1 MMEEQI
7 FSLIGL
13 YFIYYLVIPGTVI
26 FIILKIKQKRDF
38 INVFKTYW
46 GEEKEGFDSI
56 LKENKKQLKNLQIL
70 LVIFILISMPLLNVT
85 FYGLQD
91 ISIHST
97 RFYKSG
103 NTIYPAHIDLVD
115 EQIGP
120 TFDKEDAIERMEED
134 IYGGWYLDDIRDQ
147 IDLDKLIRS
156 PGRITIYKLKSTSS
170 HPERVVI
177 THAYLSPIPITR
189 SIEFIVLEK
198 KAFLETDNIIVY
210 PMPPSIAAPS

>member
-1 MMEEQI
+1 MEDQI

-13 YFIYYLVIPGTVI
+13 YFVYYLVIPGAII
-26 FIILKIKQKRDF
+26 FMIFKIKQKRDF
-38 INVFKTYW
+38 IDVFTTYW
-46 GEEKEGFDSI
+46 GEEKEGFDHI
-56 LKENKKQLKNLQIL
+56 LKENKKQLKNLQVL

-97 RFYKSG
+97 RFYKSSQ
-103 NTIYPAHIDLVD
+103 TIYPAHIDLVD

-120 TFDKEDAIERMEED
+120 TFDKEDAIERIEED
-134 IYGGWYLDDIRDQ
+134 RYGGWYLDDIRDQ
-147 IDLDKLIRS
+147 IDLDKLMRS
-156 PGRITIYKLKSTSS
+156 PGRITIYKLQSTSS

-177 THAYLSPIPITR
+177 THSYLSPVPITR
-189 SIEFIVLEK
+189 SIQFTVIAG
-198 KAFLETDNIIVY
+198 KAFLEEDQLVVY